1 MLDKSVEFH
10 RVIMHRKKGTPV
22 PDSSLPEGYKF
33 VKFKEEDEKE
43 WAEIETSVEEFER
56 TVDALVYFQNNY
68 LPYLEEVKR
77 RTIFIENPEDKK
89 IATLTNWWDYT
100 GFRRDPWLHRV
111 AVKPEYQ
118 NKGLGKAIIFEG
130 MKRMLKI
137 EGDTDIYLPTQT
149 WSYKAIGIY
158 QKAGFEITDEK
169 GLGGFDNEYEQ
180 AMPILKKLLK

>member
-10 RVIMHRKKGTPV
+10 RVIMHRKQGTPV
-22 PDSSLPEGYKF
+22 PDSALADDFKF
-33 VKFKEEDEKE
+33 ARFEDGDEKE
-43 WAEIETSVEEFER
+43 WALIETSVGEFDR
-56 TVDALVYFQNNY
+56 SVDALVYFQENY
-68 LPYLEEVKR
+68 LPYKEEVRR
-77 RTIFIENPEDKK
+77 RTIFIENSEGKK
-89 IATLTNWWDYT
+89 IATLTNWWGYT
-100 GFRRDPWLHRV
+100 GFRRDPWLHWV

-118 NKGLGKAIIFEG
+118 NLGLGKAIIFEG

-158 QKAGFEITDEK
+158 QKAGFEITPEK

-180 AMPILKKLLK
+180 ALPVLEKVMK